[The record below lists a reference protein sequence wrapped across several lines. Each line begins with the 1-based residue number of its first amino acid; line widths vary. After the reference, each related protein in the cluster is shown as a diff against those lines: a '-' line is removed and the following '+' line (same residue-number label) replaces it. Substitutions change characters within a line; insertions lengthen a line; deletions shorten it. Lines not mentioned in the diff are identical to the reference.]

1 MKVKFNKEMLL
12 KHRFWILI
20 GITAVLTLVGTF
32 YLQLYG
38 SEAAEKYRKQ
48 LSIKVKGSIDAKSN
62 REIIAFLEQKAKEA
76 EKSQSE
82 VWEKAYKD
90 QEVLFRWAPE
100 IETKFEFHKGKFA
113 KEIKILKLVDEK
125 EWP

>member
-20 GITAVLTLVGTF
+20 GATAVLTLVGTF

-38 SEAAEKYRKQ
+38 GEAVDKVCKQ
-48 LSIKVKGSIDAKSN
+48 LNIKLKSAASIKAESN
-62 REIIAFLEQKAKEA
+62 TKIIAFWEEKAKEA
-76 EKSQSE
+76 EKSQSQ

-90 QEVLFRWAPE
+90 QEVLFRWAPQ
-100 IETKFEFHKGKFA
+100 IETT
-113 KEIKILKLVDEK
+113 
-125 EWP
+125 